1 MTQVAPLF
9 RTRLARSADDLRAA
23 QRLRYRVFVE
33 ELGAGGPLVD
43 HAARLEIDARDA
55 FADHLLLENLSIP
68 QTPVIGVYRLMT
80 PAQAIKAGGFATAEE
95 FDLDPLFLAGRPLLE
110 LGRSCLLP
118 AYRGGPAMMHLLA
131 ALARLPAVA
140 PDTVLFGVASF
151 HGTDT
156 APLAGPLAY
165 LHHNHL
171 AGPSLR
177 VRAKGAGCGFV
188 PDCDA
193 PDRKAT
199 LRRIPPLIKAYLR
212 LGGVVGEGAFV
223 DIAFNTTDVCMI
235 LDTAAMTSEQ
245 RRRLTAGRLQ

>member
-43 HAARLEIDARDA
+43 HTARREIDARDA
-55 FADHLLLENLSIP
+55 FADHLLLEDMSRP
-68 QTPVIGVYRLMT
+68 DVPVIGVYRLMT
-80 PAQAIKAGGFATAEE
+80 PAQAAMAGGFATAAE
-95 FDLDPLFLAGRPLLE
+95 FDLTPLVLPWRPLLE

-131 ALARLPAVA
+131 GLARLPAVT

-151 HGTDT
+151 HGTDM
-156 APLAGPLAY
+156 ASLAAPLAY

-171 AGPSLR
+171 ADQALR
-177 VRAKGAGCGFV
+177 VRAIGPGRDIAA
-188 PDCDA
+188 DA
-193 PDRKAT
+193 SDRKAA